1 MKGFDLFYFFKDVS
15 LRDTHKPYFKKREG
29 RTVDVSP
36 SKAKSTAMDLEE
48 LEAVAGDLSQE
59 EREAVARILRE
70 VADWLESTSST
81 DE

>member
-1 MKGFDLFYFFKDVS
+1 MTYFIFSRTLLAAIHKSHASLKG
-15 LRDTHKPYFKKREG
+15 EG
-29 RTVDVSP
+29 RTIDVLP
-36 SKAKSTAMDLEE
+36 SKAKSTAMELEE

>member
-1 MKGFDLFYFFKDVS
+1 
-15 LRDTHKPYFKKREG
+15 
-29 RTVDVSP
+29 
-36 SKAKSTAMDLEE
+36 MDLEE